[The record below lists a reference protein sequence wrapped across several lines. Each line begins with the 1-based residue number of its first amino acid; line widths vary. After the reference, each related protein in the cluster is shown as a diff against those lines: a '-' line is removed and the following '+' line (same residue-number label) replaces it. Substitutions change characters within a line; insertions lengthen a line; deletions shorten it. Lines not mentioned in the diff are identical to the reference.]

1 MQINCYDMRGVNAK
15 VQNSMLDM
23 LLSIKLFHKNSRLG
37 NEKNIVFSFKLNS
50 DQIKSLMSVTFL
62 EVMINRIDMRS
73 VYSLVIH
80 FPTHEFI

>member
-37 NEKNIVFSFKLNS
+37 NEKKYCFQL
-50 DQIKSLMSVTFL
+50 QIK
-62 EVMINRIDMRS
+62 
-73 VYSLVIH
+73 
-80 FPTHEFI
+80 